1 MPSGGWQTHLCG
13 SMQQEVPP
21 IDATQSTNRPNDV
34 TQPLPNPPI
43 VTNPTEMPITSCKF

>member
-34 TQPLPNPPI
+34 TQPLPNPPNP
-43 VTNPTEMPITSCKF
+43 TNPTEMPITSCKF